1 MCSTCMYCEPKKN
14 NLPRDLCTERTL
26 KAQQTHRCNMTKV
39 VESASKHRGLK
50 TTTACYAALLS
61 GLTTA
66 AAAEA
71 VTLIS
76 AEMLRGEQSLGQ
88 QGSVARNPE

>member
-1 MCSTCMYCEPKKN
+1 
-14 NLPRDLCTERTL
+14 
-26 KAQQTHRCNMTKV
+26 MTKV
-39 VESASKHRGLK
+39 VENASKHRGLK
-50 TTTACYAALLS
+50 TTTAYYAALLS

-66 AAAEA
+66 ATAKA